1 MSRQNGR
8 SYAATNLAAHACRWR
23 RSEVSRASLTPVISM
38 SRAGPEGTAS
48 TTASARI
55 SSPAAVVTAH
65 PLDAIAMRETGV
77 ARRTSDSP
85 AAIVRAT
92 VADPSATRW
101 FSHSSTS

>member
-1 MSRQNGR
+1 M
-8 SYAATNLAAHACRWR
+8 AAHACRWR
-23 RSEVSRASLTPVISM
+23 RSEVSRSSLTPVMSR

-55 SSPAAVVTAH
+55 SSPAAVVTAQ
-65 PLDAIAMRETGV
+65 PCVLIAIRETGV
-77 ARRTSDSP
+77 ARRTSASP
-85 AAIVRAT
+85 AAMVSAT